1 MVVVVLVV
9 LVRVA
14 LGALLLS
21 VLVRLVAATSVRL
34 VAASVRFVAASVS
47 VVVVLVRVAMG
58 VRVAVTVCRA
68 CGELGRFVISQ
79 GKPSAQPV

>member
-1 MVVVVLVV
+1 MVVVLVV
-9 LVRVA
+9 VRVA

-21 VLVRLVAATSVRL
+21 VLVRLVAASVRL
-34 VAASVRFVAASVS
+34 VAAVSVGVGVS